1 MNIVIRPS
9 SNRSRVD
16 TDFIQKRL
24 EFALGRFSGRI
35 RSLNVRLTDVNGPKG
50 GRDKKCLIAVRLQS
64 PSGMVVIEDVDADE
78 VAVVY
83 RATERIGRSVS
94 RAIDAAGHWSAGP
107 RRL

>member
-1 MNIVIRPS
+1 M
-9 SNRSRVD
+9 
-16 TDFIQKRL
+16 
-24 EFALGRFSGRI
+24 
-35 RSLNVRLTDVNGPKG
+35 
-50 GRDKKCLIAVRLQS
+50 RLQS

>member
-50 GRDKKCLIAVRLQS
+50 G
-64 PSGMVVIEDVDADE
+64 
-78 VAVVY
+78 
-83 RATERIGRSVS
+83 ATRN
-94 RAIDAAGHWSAGP
+94 A
-107 RRL
+107 